1 MKKLV
6 KLAGICLFA
15 AAALRSVRGSEE
27 CIRCEFDSERMMRE
41 KWQIIG
47 SFLVPGQTSFF
58 IAEEPTASDKR
69 VLVVE
74 AKDASGFLIFRIDG
88 LDLAKYPCMR
98 WRWRVVRQVRPPAAG
113 KVEPDD
119 QVCVVYLAD
128 GNKLNQKC
136 VGYRWEFNTPV
147 GTKRMI
153 IYNGVRKV
161 EAFCLRNRETPA
173 GEWVEEERNVLEDFK
188 AAFGNAPS
196 NRFVIS
202 IGGNSQHSQSD
213 TRAEID
219 YIEFRSEPKKD
230 K

>member
-6 KLAGICLFA
+6 KLAGVCFFA
-15 AAALRSVRGSEE
+15 AAALRLTGASEVGS
-27 CIRCEFDSERMMRE
+27 RCEFDSERMMRE

-47 SFLVPGQTSFF
+47 SFLVPGQTNFF

-74 AKDASGFLIFRIDG
+74 AKNASGFLIFRLDG
-88 LDLAKYPCMR
+88 LDLGKYPYMR
-98 WRWRVVRQVRPPAAG
+98 WRWRVIRQVRPPANG
-113 KVEPDD
+113 KPEPDD
-119 QVCVVYLAD
+119 QACVVYLAD
-128 GNKLNQKC
+128 GNKMSQKC

-147 GTKRMI
+147 GAKRMI

-161 EAFCLRNRETPA
+161 ENFCLRNRETPV

-188 AAFGNAPS
+188 AAFGKAPS
-196 NRFVIS
+196 SRFVIS

-219 YIEFRSEPKKD
+219 YIEFRSEPKKE
-230 K
+230 